1 MPIAMHGR
9 TIALA
14 GALLSLALTTA
25 TASADETLTTAQPAA
40 HDGVVTSFTLGNAAT
55 LDGVRLRSVQT
66 LGGGS
71 VTTATSGPLTVG
83 PGERVTLRLPIAQG
97 GTLEVTGASG
107 TTNLQ
112 ADVAPDGD
120 GDGYGDATQDLCPND
135 FTAQVRPCP
144 GTVTVGSPLTLA
156 PDPRGF
162 SGSGS
167 PMEAVQSFPAS
178 SVLAAGVLTRFRLRA
193 APAAGDTV
201 VQVLR
206 PTDSSRTRFTVVA
219 ESAPAHAT
227 DNGVVTVPA
236 SIPVQPGDTLA
247 ARSATGDLGAVAYV
261 SGDQLDT
268 QQPPATASNHQIFTT
283 GSHYAD
289 RRLLVQA
296 DVESDLDGDGKGDAT
311 QDHADLQLTAGGPA
325 TTVGT
330 GDTITQTLT
339 VGNAGP
345 DPALRVVLSFS
356 TNGGWPD
363 GGAGVACAGGTPY
376 GGFAGSCSVD
386 RLAAGASFTITTTSP
401 AAAVPITGADITT
414 RARADALT
422 ADPDT
427 TNNAATVTS
436 TRARPPVVYVTPPQ
450 TGTQQPFVAVACA
463 NVIKGTRDDDVL
475 RGTVFGDRLVGGDGA
490 DLLKGGGGDDC
501 LEGGSGADVLDGG
514 DGNDRL
520 AGDSGNDRMTGGNGN
535 DRLTGGRGND
545 RLSGG
550 NGNDI
555 ITPGAGKD
563 TISGGPGNDTI
574 NSVDGVRET
583 VDCGSGRDTVRAD
596 RRDHLVHCERI
607 TRKR

>member
-55 LDGVRLRSVQT
+55 LDGVRLRSVQA

-71 VTTATSGPLTVG
+71 VTTATSDPLTIG

-107 TTNLQ
+107 TTTLQ
-112 ADVAPDGD
+112 ADVEPDGD
-120 GDGYGDATQDLCPND
+120 GDGYGDVTQDLCPND

-144 GTVTVGSPLTLA
+144 GTTTVGSPLTLA
-156 PDPRGF
+156 SDPRGF

-167 PMEAVQSFPAS
+167 PLEALQSS
-178 SVLAAGVLTRFRLRA
+178 QSVFLDAGVLTRFRLRA
-193 APAAGDTV
+193 TPAAGDTV

-206 PTDSSRTRFTVVA
+206 PTDSSRTRFTVAA
-219 ESAPAHAT
+219 ESAPVPAT
-227 DNGVVTVPA
+227 DSGVVTVPA

-268 QQPPATASNHQIFTT
+268 QQPPATASNHQSFTT

-311 QDHADLQLTAGGPA
+311 QDHADLQLTGSGPVTA
-325 TTVGT
+325 VGAN
-330 GDTITQTLT
+330 DTITQTLT
-339 VGNAGP
+339 VRNAGP
-345 DPALRVVLSFS
+345 DPALKVVLSFR
-356 TNGGWPD
+356 TNGAFPD
-363 GGAGVACAGGTPY
+363 GPAGVACAGGSPY

-386 RLAAGASFTITTTSP
+386 RLAAGASLTITMSSP
-401 AAAVPITGADITT
+401 AAAIPITGADITT

-422 ADPDT
+422 GDPDT

-436 TRARPPVVYVTPPQ
+436 TRAQPPFVYNNPPPA
-450 TGTQQPFVAVACA
+450 GTQQPFVVIACA

-490 DLLKGGGGDDC
+490 DLLKGDAGDDC
-501 LEGGSGADVLDGG
+501 LEGGSGNDVLDGG
-514 DGNDRL
+514 NGDDRL
-520 AGDSGNDRMTGGNGN
+520 AGDAGSDRLTGGNGN

-545 RLSGG
+545 KLSGG

-555 ITPGAGKD
+555 ISPGAGKD